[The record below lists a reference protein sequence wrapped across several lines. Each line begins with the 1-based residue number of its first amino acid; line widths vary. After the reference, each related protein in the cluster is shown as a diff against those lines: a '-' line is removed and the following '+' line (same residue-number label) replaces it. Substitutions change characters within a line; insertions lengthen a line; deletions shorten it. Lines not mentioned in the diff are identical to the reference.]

1 MCAHTHKEVC
11 IGATLSLDRVP
22 SGLRWDGAW
31 LNLHQKLEDGLRQ
44 LITDTCA
51 AFQIIPVNFLRSTG
65 VSFTSV
71 SGHSSSEIAAVYAS
85 GILAATDAVRIAHL
99 RGLVASLDAAKSGQ
113 PGAMLAAGLPAENT
127 AVLRVYFGDRVT
139 LAASNAPS
147 NVTLS
152 GDAQCL
158 QQRLKDEKRFY
169 RLLRFT
175 AQHDCTIL
183 VPTHMKFATI
193 NPAFACGAAGT
204 GTLLSDAA
212 ITKLDADVICGD
224 VEKPATVLRAR
235 LGPFSPGYN
244 GLYGAGGSSTEVLA
258 VAWIAL
264 LCIKRVEA
272 QLAEDDQRN
281 LDWHRSRLTSWIDR
295 TLSLT
300 RTGGHPILLASWLDT
315 SQEDFDTLLSK
326 GSVSVM
332 SEAANVVGTNLHL
345 FFRGEASI
353 LEELRKNDILTRF
366 YRHDMEMN
374 MMNERLGDILGQFLF
389 RYPRMTILEDIGRS
403 HHSYTFTDICGVLRR
418 GRVYISAHE
427 DRFIFFTIEY

>member
-1 MCAHTHKEVC
+1 MGWGLVESSPEARRWLGEMQS
-11 IGATLSLDRVP
+11 SLDTLPAKYRA
-22 SGLRWDGAW
+22 SFC
-31 LNLHQKLEDGLRQ
+31 
-44 LITDTCA
+44 LIDELSSPTSELTSASLSQTLCA
-51 AFQIIPVNFLRSTG
+51 AFQIIPVNFLRSSG

-85 GILAATDAVRIAHL
+85 GILYATDAVRIAHL

-113 PGAMLAAGLPAENT
+113 PGAMLAAGLPAEYT
-127 AVLRVYFGDRVT
+127 AVLRKSAVLILY
-139 LAASNAPS
+139 LPA
-147 NVTLS
+147 
-152 GDAQCL
+152 
-158 QQRLKDEKRFY
+158 
-169 RLLRFT
+169 

-193 NPAFACGAAGT
+193 NPAFACGAVGT
-204 GTLLSDAA
+204 GTLPSDAA

-224 VEKPATVLRAR
+224 GPLAR
-235 LGPFSPGYN
+235 DITAYMEPV
-244 GLYGAGGSSTEVLA
+244 GSSTEVLA

-300 RTGGHPILLASWLDT
+300 RTGGHPILSASWLDT

-374 MMNERLGDILGQFLF
+374 MMNERLGDILGQFVF